1 MWDEGTTRGKMINGF
16 LRGIRCLCFMINKF
30 SMCHRKGHF
39 QVLVFF
45 SSLSLPTTLYRHDM
59 YMQIHL
65 RDYNC

>member
-30 SMCHRKGHF
+30 PMCHRKGHF

-45 SSLSLPTTLYRHDM
+45 PLSFSPYDTLSP
-59 YMQIHL
+59 
-65 RDYNC
+65 